1 MAFHFFPT
9 LSAFPPCPCRVAEP
23 RFHRIEFIF
32 YCGYHY
38 LLVIREKYPKIW
50 LIMGPKTNSGAS
62 KAKVENKKKEKII
75 EVIYQSNLKL
85 QHGQNADIISTHSLT
100 VFSWIP
106 VLS

>member
-1 MAFHFFPT
+1 MAFRFFPT
-9 LSAFPPCPCRVAEP
+9 LSAFPPCPCGRD
-23 RFHRIEFIF
+23 FLKNSSLF
-32 YCGYHY
+32 Y
-38 LLVIREKYPKIW
+38 LLYWEKYRKIW

-75 EVIYQSNLKL
+75 EVIHQWNLKL

-100 VFSWIP
+100 VFSWLP